1 MNAVLPVLLAL
12 LAITDASFCGFRVAA
27 GRDARIFK
35 ADFYRSAI
43 RRGMGRGVFTTAVVG
58 AGIAG
63 ACLFA
68 PGLFSQLLVC
78 AQAILWVL
86 LPYATLTLVG
96 MGVWAAA
103 EADARTLASV
113 VVLGPFTLI
122 RPWVIA
128 AAAAVGA
135 WKAPGLTAAL
145 VTVAACGVQ
154 LALEPWMNVGMRPRL
169 PGPGS
174 GGTVKHEYRRVS

>member
-35 ADFYRSAI
+35 ADFYRAAI
-43 RRGMGRGVFTTAVVG
+43 RRGMLRGVFTTAAVG
-58 AGIAG
+58 CGIAG

-78 AQAILWVL
+78 ARAILWVL

-103 EADARTLASV
+103 EADVRTLASV

-128 AAAAVGA
+128 AAAVVGA
-135 WKAPGLTAAL
+135 WKAPGPTAAL
-145 VTVAACGVQ
+145 VTIAACGVQ
-154 LALEPWMNVGMRPRL
+154 MAIEPWLNAGMRPRI
-169 PGPGS
+169 PGGGS
-174 GGTVKHEYRRVS
+174 EGTVKQEITRLS

>member
-12 LAITDASFCGFRVAA
+12 LAVTDAAFCGFRVAA

-35 ADFYRSAI
+35 ADYYRAAI
-43 RRGMGRGVFTTAVVG
+43 RRGMGLGLFTTALVG

-63 ACLFA
+63 ACLFS
-68 PGLFSQLLVC
+68 PGLFPQLLVC
-78 AQAILWVL
+78 AKAILWVL
-86 LPYATLTLVG
+86 LPYATLTLMG

-103 EADARTLASV
+103 EADVRTLASV

-128 AAAAVGA
+128 TAAVVGA
-135 WKAPGLTAAL
+135 WKAPGFTAAL
-145 VTVAACGVQ
+145 VTVVACGVQ
-154 LALEPWMNVGMRPRL
+154 LALEPWLNAGMRPRL
-169 PGPGS
+169 PVGGS
-174 GGTVKHEYRRVS
+174 GETVKHKVTRAS